1 MQNTTVRIINRLG
14 LHARP
19 ASKLVKIASSSK
31 SEVILIKGGQR
42 INARSILGVML
53 LQAEYGSQLTIE
65 VNGEDELDVLSRLK
79 ELISDK
85 FGEDE

>member
-1 MQNTTVRIINRLG
+1 MKSAEVTIWNRLG

-19 ASKLVKIASSSK
+19 AAKLVKIASSGNSQ
-31 SEVILIKGGQR
+31 VFLVRNDQR

-53 LQAEYGSQLTIE
+53 LAADYGSKIRFEVDGPDETDILEQLIE
-65 VNGEDELDVLSRLK
+65 LVVG
-79 ELISDK
+79 K